1 MSAGTIVILLI
12 LVAVIYLA
20 VTGKIGEVATAL
32 GDLGV
37 KTSKA
42 K

>member
-1 MSAGTIVILLI
+1 MSAGTIIILLL
-12 LVAVIYLA
+12 LVAFIYLA
-20 VTGKIGEVATAL
+20 VTGKLGEVATAL

-37 KTSKA
+37 KTNKA